1 MKAITDFGVLFHDA
15 IITERPPM
23 TIADATPPLLT
34 ADLPG
39 IGGRIKVE
47 PEDFEV
53 EEIPAYDASGE
64 GEFLYLWIEKR
75 DMGAQFF
82 IGHLGRRLDIPNGE
96 IGAAGLKDRRAVTR
110 QWVSVPVRCEPN
122 LAKIDGDGVKL
133 LDVKRHVNKLR
144 PGHLRGNRF
153 RILIREVASDTG
165 LSPILDRL
173 RQTGLPNFY
182 GPQRFGR
189 DGDTLQMGLDMLL
202 KTPGAR
208 PVRNPFLKKLSL
220 SAVQSALF
228 NAYLARRM
236 ADGLLGRVL
245 QGDVMGKLPFGGIF
259 TADDLVAE
267 QPRFDRRETVTQ
279 GPIFGAKMF
288 PSKDEAAAREKTVL
302 EEYSFSR
309 DTFAGFGKMLQGT
322 RRHNLVYFEDLTS
335 ETAVDGVRL
344 AFTLQSG
351 SYATVLLR
359 EIMKTDVA
367 TEEN

>member
-1 MKAITDFGVLFHDA
+1 
-15 IITERPPM
+15 M
-23 TIADATPPLLT
+23 TPTAALHPPLLT

-53 EEIPAYDASGE
+53 EEIAAYAPSGE

-75 DMGAQFF
+75 DMGAQYFG
-82 IGHLGRRLDIPNGE
+82 GHLARRLEIPNSE
-96 IGAAGLKDRRAVTR
+96 IGTAGLKDRRAVTR
-110 QWVSVPVRCEPN
+110 QWVSVPLRAEPN

-133 LDVKRHVNKLR
+133 LDVKRHSNKLR

-153 RILIREVASDTG
+153 RILVRDAGDTG

-173 RQTGLPNFY
+173 RQVGLPNYY

-189 DGDTLQMGLDMLL
+189 EGDTFQIGRDLLL
-202 KTPGAR
+202 KTPEAR

-228 NAYLARRM
+228 NDYLAKRI
-236 ADGLLGRVL
+236 ADGLLTRVV

-259 TADDLVAE
+259 TADDLAAE
-267 QPRFDRRETVTQ
+267 QARFDRREIVTQ

-288 PSKDEAAAREKTVL
+288 PAKDEAARREAAVL
-302 EEYSFSR
+302 DEWQFSR
-309 DTFAGFGKMLQGT
+309 ATFTGFGKLLQGT
-322 RRHNLVYFEDLTS
+322 RRHNAVYLDDLAS
-335 ETAVDGVRL
+335 EAAPEGVRL
-344 AFTLQSG
+344 SFTLPAG
-351 SYATVLLR
+351 SYATILLR
-359 EIMKTDVA
+359 EVMKNDVA
-367 TEEN
+367 AEEN

>member
-1 MKAITDFGVLFHDA
+1 
-15 IITERPPM
+15 M
-23 TIADATPPLLT
+23 TIADAAVNPPLLT

-47 PEDFEV
+47 PVDFEV

-82 IGHLGRRLDIPNGE
+82 GGHLSRRLDIPGGE
-96 IGAAGLKDRRAVTR
+96 IGTAGLKDRRAVTR
-110 QWVSVPVRCEPN
+110 QWVSVPLRAEPN
-122 LAKIDGDGVKL
+122 LTKIDGDGVKL

-153 RILIREVASDTG
+153 RILIRDDVEDANVAFRSAKGIPFAERKAT
-165 LSPILDRL
+165 LARPAILDRL

-202 KTPGAR
+202 RTPGAR
-208 PVRNPFLKKLSL
+208 PVRNAFLKKLSL
-220 SAVQSALF
+220 SAVQSALY
-228 NAYLARRM
+228 NAYLAHRM

-245 QGDVMGKLPFGGIF
+245 RGDVMGKLPFGGIF
-259 TADDLVAE
+259 TADDLAAE
-267 QPRFDRRETVTQ
+267 QPRFERRETVTQ
-279 GPIFGAKMF
+279 GPIFGSKMF
-288 PSKDEAAAREKTVL
+288 PSKDEAAAREKFVL
-302 EEYSFSR
+302 EEFGFSR

-322 RRHNLVYFEDLTS
+322 RRHNLIYVDDLTS
-335 ETAVDGVRL
+335 ETTPEGVRL
-344 AFTLQSG
+344 AFTLPAG